1 MQRKF
6 CATAARFGAWLCLS
20 LLPTWHF
27 ANAESGDWRDGAGD
41 QSLLIASRQ
50 LPEAS
55 KEHSDVVPE
64 GDLAPE
70 GELESLYCPGNCC
83 NLCPCSYIVV
93 EGLILGRDNQSGD
106 QPLVIDLN
114 TDEELLDSGDLDF
127 DWAGGVR
134 AYYGRR
140 VCGCLSL
147 ELGYLGVF
155 DNSAADGV
163 ALDDSLMLPDDLG
176 LQVNNFFGA
185 DTVNVRYAS
194 DLHSFEA
201 NAVCCCCGC
210 NCAGVPRSIEWLTG
224 FRYLNFDE
232 TFGISSFDDA
242 EGTTLYE
249 VETDNHLYGGQ
260 VGSRYRACHGR
271 WSWEATGKAGLFAND
286 MEQTQDP
293 IVDFPNFVFRD
304 GQRGSDTDVAFV
316 GDLNLTAIYQL
327 NQVWGA
333 RLGYNL
339 IWLEGVALA
348 ADQVDFTNTPDSG
361 SDLRDG
367 GGVFLHGVSTGVEAR
382 W

>member
-1 MQRKF
+1 M
-6 CATAARFGAWLCLS
+6 TSRFAGAESADW
-20 LLPTWHF
+20 PY
-27 ANAESGDWRDGAGD
+27 ESGDT
-41 QSLLIASRQ
+41 SLLIASRQ
-50 LPEAS
+50 VAEAS
-55 KEHSDVVPE
+55 SDAEDTSAV
-64 GDLAPE
+64 APE
-70 GELESLYCPGNCC
+70 LETSCCPDMCC
-83 NLCPCSYIVV
+83 NLCPCSYFVV
-93 EGLILGRDNQSGD
+93 EALIVGRDNQSGD
-106 QPLVIDLN
+106 QPLVLDLN

-134 AYYGRR
+134 AYYGHR

-163 ALDDSLMLPDDLG
+163 ALEDSLMLPDDLG

-185 DTVNVRYAS
+185 DEVNVRYAS

-210 NCAGVPRSIEWLTG
+210 NCACVPRSIEWLTG
-224 FRYLNFDE
+224 FRYLSFDE

-242 EGTTLYE
+242 EGTTLYS

-271 WSWEATGKAGLFAND
+271 WSWEATGKAGLFANH
-286 MEQTQDP
+286 MEQSQDP
-293 IVDFPNFVFRD
+293 IIDFPAFEFRD
-304 GQRGSDTDVAFV
+304 GQRGSDTDLAFV
-316 GDLNLTAIYQL
+316 GDLNLTTIYQL
-327 NQVWGA
+327 NQVWAA

-348 ADQVDFTNTPDSG
+348 ADQLDFTNTPGSG